1 MKFRSLQFKISFF
14 IGIVLTL
21 SCFALT
27 FNSIMSS
34 LHYYGPITDF
44 VIHIN
49 DSMKDEIEITK
60 VSPDT
65 KYSYK
70 SSVIA
75 DEIEVAIPKSY
86 VYSPI
91 LIPKYFSLQNIV
103 AMILIIILSILLT
116 YFITGKILKPLKNL
130 SEDITQID
138 EHNLDWRINIPKSTD
153 EVSHLANSFNDM
165 LQRLEE
171 AFIIKKQFA
180 ANAAHELK
188 TPLTIIKASLQV
200 LNLDDSPSIDDY
212 KESFNYIE
220 QSLEKLI
227 DTVNNLISLT
237 NESIKDNF
245 EKIKLKEILQ
255 QILFELSDKIKEK
268 NINISL
274 SEREFV
280 IRGHKTLIFRAF
292 YNLIENSIKYNKT
305 NGTINI
311 YLENKVPNKVNII
324 ISDSGFGMSESD
336 LKHIYE
342 PFFRANHEISE
353 NIDGSGLG
361 MSIVKLIIEK
371 HNGEINIESKK
382 DLGTSISINLNLN

>member
-21 SCFALT
+21 SCFVLT

-44 VIHIN
+44 VISIN

-342 PFFRANHEISE
+342 PFFRANHKISE

-361 MSIVKLIIEK
+361 LSIVKLIIEK

>member
-21 SCFALT
+21 SCFVLT

-44 VIHIN
+44 VIRIN
-49 DSMKDEIEITK
+49 DSIKDEIEITK

-70 SSVIA
+70 SSVIP
-75 DEIEVAIPKSY
+75 DKIEVAIPKSY

-342 PFFRANHEISE
+342 PFFRANHKISE

-382 DLGTSISINLNLN
+382 DLGTSISIDLNLN

>member
-21 SCFALT
+21 SCFVLT
-27 FNSIMSS
+27 FNSIISS

-60 VSPDT
+60 VSSDT

-70 SSVIA
+70 SSVIP

-292 YNLIENSIKYNKT
+292 YNLIENSIKYNKA

-342 PFFRANHEISE
+342 PFFRANHKISE

>member
-21 SCFALT
+21 SCFVLT
-27 FNSIMSS
+27 FNSIISS

-292 YNLIENSIKYNKT
+292 YNLIENSIKYNKA

-342 PFFRANHEISE
+342 PFFRANHKISE

>member
-21 SCFALT
+21 SCFVLT

-44 VIHIN
+44 VIRIN

-292 YNLIENSIKYNKT
+292 YNLIENSIKYNKA

-342 PFFRANHEISE
+342 PFFRANHKISE

>member
-21 SCFALT
+21 SCFVLT
-27 FNSIMSS
+27 FNSIISS

-60 VSPDT
+60 VSSDT
-65 KYSYK
+65 KYSHK
-70 SSVIA
+70 SSVIP

-292 YNLIENSIKYNKT
+292 YNLIENSIKYNKA

-342 PFFRANHEISE
+342 PFFRANHKISE